1 MLKIVTGEARRI
13 PAFKFDAIIE
23 TFIYHFKK
31 LELVNEAATENNFKV
46 ATISLMTSE
55 FVI

>member
-46 ATISLMTSE
+46 ATISLMTAE